1 MKKTVKNEKPL
12 LFSDPMVQ
20 AILDGRKHKTRR
32 VINHILG
39 LGKITEFF
47 PSTTPGYDWTARCK
61 RGGLL
66 HDLTHEDLLRRCPY
80 GQVGGRLWGREAFA
94 DVPVPQGR
102 GEYLPMREDGKIIVY
117 RADSGGGDSS
127 PFLACDGCVR
137 WIRRTGKWTPSIFMP
152 RWASR
157 LDLEITEVCVQP
169 LQEISEEDA
178 IAEGIYLL
186 ECEGGG
192 YKSARGGQEFDTAVE
207 AFYDLWNSINGPGSW
222 GQNPYV
228 WPISFRR
235 IKP

>member
-20 AILDGRKHKTRR
+20 AILDDRKNKTRR

-80 GQVGGRLWGREAFA
+80 GQVGGRLWGRETHAI
-94 DVPVPQGR
+94 VPATAYARSAGVQQIINPQDRDMASIYKCGFDR
-102 GEYLPMREDGKIIVY
+102 CS
-117 RADSGGGDSS
+117 SGFS
-127 PFLACDGCVR
+127 
-137 WIRRTGKWTPSIFMP
+137 WKPSIHMP